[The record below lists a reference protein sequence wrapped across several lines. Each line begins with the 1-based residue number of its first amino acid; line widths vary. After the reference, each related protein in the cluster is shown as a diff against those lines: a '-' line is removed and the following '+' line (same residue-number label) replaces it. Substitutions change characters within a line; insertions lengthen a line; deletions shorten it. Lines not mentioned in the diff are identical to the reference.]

1 MITFK
6 IKMLEK
12 SYLTEVLHLEN
23 FAIANPEQG
32 LVKVLTHTFLFE
44 EFEFKEA
51 RIFSTEL

>member
-1 MITFK
+1 MQTCEFFHTT
-6 IKMLEK
+6 
-12 SYLTEVLHLEN
+12 YLTEVLHLEN